1 MKIKFENGSS
11 VESIKTTHPP
21 ARSKRGNKFYWYYE
35 DLYKNLKWYQ
45 RLYLRL
51 VYLVENIKQNV
62 G

>member
-1 MKIKFENGSS
+1 MKIEFGNGSS

-21 ARSKRGNKFYWYYE
+21 TRSKRGKNFYWYYE
-35 DLYKNLKWYQ
+35 DLYKSLKWYQ

-51 VYLVENIKQNV
+51 VHLVEKIKQNI